1 MTKEGIING
10 SKLIA
15 EFLGWKYIPFNDLQ
29 DYSCAGWW
37 KVAKPAWGDDSL
49 GKYML
54 SKTKNHKDKIGRNYY
69 VCRKHSELRF
79 WNNLDALIPAIKK
92 IETEDN
98 NVHFR
103 LYNNT
108 CTLFDKYDNP
118 IESYDENLSWS
129 NNVFIVIVKYLENG
143 IQ

>member
-1 MTKEGIING
+1 MESKEIIEG

-37 KVAKPAWGDDSL
+37 KVAKPNWGDDSL

-69 VCRKHSELRF
+69 ICRNHGDLKF
-79 WNNLDALIPAIKK
+79 WNSLDKLVPVIQKMEQEKVNIRLS
-92 IETEDN
+92 N
-98 NVHFR
+98 NGCHFYCR
-103 LYNNT
+103 ESEKSFES
-108 CTLFDKYDNP
+108 FDLPN
-118 IESYDENLSWS
+118 WS
-129 NNVFIVIVKYLENG
+129 NNVFKVIVEYLKNK
-143 IQ
+143 IK